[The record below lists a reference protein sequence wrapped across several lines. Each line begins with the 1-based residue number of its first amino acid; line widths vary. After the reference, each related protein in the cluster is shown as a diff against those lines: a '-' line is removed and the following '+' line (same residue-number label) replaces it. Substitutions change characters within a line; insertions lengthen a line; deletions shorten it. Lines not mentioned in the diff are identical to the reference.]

1 MKLLALDTASR
12 LCAACVFDT
21 EAVAELGRA
30 VRDIG
35 KGHAEHLVETVNEA
49 MEMAGL
55 AFSELGAVGVSIG
68 PGSFTGI
75 RVGVSAARGFALALK
90 VPAVGVT
97 TLEAVAAD
105 VRAACGAVSVMGA
118 LEGGRDAIH
127 AALFDATGAPL
138 RDPFVATLEDAVALA
153 LSSRAVLAGS
163 AAARMAADPRLAG
176 VQVASS
182 SGTADIAIY
191 ARLAASKLGTAEKP
205 KPLYLREA
213 DAKPQAGFVLPRR
226 GA

>member
-21 EAVAELGRA
+21 ETVAELGRA

-35 KGHAEHLVETVNEA
+35 KGHAEHLIETVNEA
-49 MEMAGL
+49 METAGL

-90 VPAVGVT
+90 VPAVGVS
-97 TLEAVAAD
+97 TLEAIAAETRD
-105 VRAACGAVSVMGA
+105 VVGAVTVMGA
-118 LEGGRDAIH
+118 LEGGRGAIH
-127 AALFDATGAPL
+127 AALFDAAGAPL

-163 AAARMAADPRLAG
+163 AAERIAADPRLAG
-176 VQVASS
+176 VRVASVAA
-182 SGTADIAIY
+182 TADIAVY
-191 ARLAASKLGTAEKP
+191 ARLAASRAGSAEKP
-205 KPLYLREA
+205 MPLYLREA